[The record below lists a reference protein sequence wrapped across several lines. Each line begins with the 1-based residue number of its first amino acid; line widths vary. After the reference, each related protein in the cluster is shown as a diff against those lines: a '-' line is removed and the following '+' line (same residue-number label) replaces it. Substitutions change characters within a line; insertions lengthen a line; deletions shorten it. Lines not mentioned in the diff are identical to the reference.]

1 MRTCAWRGTHSRP
14 SRFAQKFSA
23 CCWTKSRFW
32 KPCRRYASSHA
43 RVSMTRASGR
53 SLTTLCA
60 RWHQLDFLDFRD
72 YLFPASGFQS
82 KQFRLLEVGGPTV
95 PR

>member
-1 MRTCAWRGTHSRP
+1 
-14 SRFAQKFSA
+14 
-23 CCWTKSRFW
+23 
-32 KPCRRYASSHA
+32 
-43 RVSMTRASGR
+43 MTRASGR

-82 KQFRLLEVGGPTV
+82 KQFRLLEVSGPTV
-95 PR
+95 PW